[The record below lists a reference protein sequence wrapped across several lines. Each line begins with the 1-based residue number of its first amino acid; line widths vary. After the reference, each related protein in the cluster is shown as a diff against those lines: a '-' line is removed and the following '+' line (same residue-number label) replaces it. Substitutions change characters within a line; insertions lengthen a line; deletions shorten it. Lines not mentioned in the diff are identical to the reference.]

1 MAISDSFS
9 LSQATISSS
18 YAYKCWYN
26 YNYGGKTMGISEQD
40 ISKITNTW
48 NSELTKWRKSAD
60 NTKDETGN
68 VEVYASIYDPE
79 DPNSR
84 LEPIETE
91 KEWKVI
97 ETILETLQEEV
108 RKKVQGENNEQ

>member
-1 MAISDSFS
+1 MKDNKFTMIDESGQEREYDVLFIFESEE
-9 LSQATISSS
+9 TN
-18 YAYKCWYN
+18 KN
-26 YNYGGKTMGISEQD
+26 YIVYT
-40 ISKITNTW
+40 
-48 NSELTKWRKSAD
+48 D

-79 DPNSR
+79 NPNSR